1 MNRLSIRI
9 MVMISAITVLAI
21 AGGIA
26 LSFQWYWPA
35 FICLLIIIYMA
46 SRLYKLNL
54 KTVNQFKIFT
64 QSIKFSDNN
73 ISFTNTL
80 SDDVYIDYYNN
91 LHNAIERLNTLT
103 QKRESE
109 ISFYTTLLNRIDFA
123 LIVTDDKN
131 EIVWINKIAL
141 DMIGRPKPK
150 NINLLKDVSE
160 ELAETLITLQPKTT
174 KTIKLTKD
182 GKTKNMAVTLSLITV
197 RNNNLKIYGLKDVQ
211 PVIEETEYIAWQQ
224 LISVLTHEMMNSL
237 TPIISL
243 SDTFSDKESEYDNET
258 MIKAMTTIHRR
269 SEGLI
274 NFINNYKKLTQI
286 PAPQKEV
293 FSVKQLIEDVV
304 NLLSTKEL
312 KIKYIITSDQLMI
325 NADRGQM
332 EHVLIN
338 LIKNA
343 WEAIGNRHE
352 PCIKISVMKD
362 NTGTT
367 IISVSDNG
375 CGIDTEKIDKIFM
388 PFYTTKSNGSGIG
401 LSICRQMINLHG
413 GTITVSSQPE
423 LGSNFTIRLG

>member
-9 MVMISAITVLAI
+9 MVMIATITVLAI

-26 LSFQWYWPA
+26 LSFQWYWST
-35 FICLLIIIYMA
+35 FICLLIIIYIA

-64 QSIKFSDNN
+64 QSIKFSDNS
-73 ISFTNTL
+73 ISFANTL
-80 SDDVYIDYYNN
+80 SDDAYIDYYNN
-91 LHNAIERLNTLT
+91 LHNAIERLNTLS

-109 ISFYTTLLNRIDFA
+109 IGFYTTLLNRIDFA

-131 EIVWINKIAL
+131 EIIWINKIAL
-141 DMIGRPKPK
+141 DIIGRPKPK
-150 NINLLKDVSE
+150 NINLLKDVSA
-160 ELAETLITLQPKTT
+160 ELAEALITLQPKTT

-286 PAPQKEV
+286 PAPQKEI
-293 FSVKQLIEDVV
+293 FPVKQLIEDVV

-312 KIKYIITSDQLMI
+312 KIKYIITSEQLTI

-343 WEAIGNRHE
+343 WEAIGDRRE

-362 NTGTT
+362 SIGTT

-375 CGIDTEKIDKIFM
+375 CGIDIEKIDKIFM
-388 PFYTTKSNGSGIG
+388 PFYTTKPNGSGIG

-423 LGSNFTIRLG
+423 LGSSFIIRLG